1 MDEVMK
7 IIASLEEFG
16 LLTKR
21 VKETNENEAK
31 EQKAAFRC
39 MLLGTLCFT
48 LLRNMLAI

>member
-1 MDEVMK
+1 MK
-7 IIASLEEFG
+7 IITSLEEFG

-21 VKETNENEAK
+21 ETNENEAK